1 MRIMKVKRIIFFLLV
16 IGIMVVVSGCAR
28 WPDGPGPGPGEPEY
42 QLEITVEVAGVIN
55 SDDGIYYIVLDADEE
70 SIDGP
75 GDDVEDWEDDFYYV
89 KLDGMGF
96 HFARVEEGSASMSLT
111 DSSYSE
117 DKLQVTIALSDLG
130 SPSSIDTNVITTNL
144 DNNTYDH
151 LDSYFTISNVFG
163 STETRSDSSGDSGE
177 GGIDFDIVKVT
188 AVVTTLY

>member
-1 MRIMKVKRIIFFLLV
+1 
-16 IGIMVVVSGCAR
+16 MVVVSGCAR

-130 SPSSIDTNVITTNL
+130 SPSSIDINVVTTDL

-177 GGIDFDIVKVT
+177 GGADFDIVKVA
-188 AVVTTLY
+188 AVVTSLY

>member
-1 MRIMKVKRIIFFLLV
+1 
-16 IGIMVVVSGCAR
+16 MVVVSGCAR

-42 QLEITVEVAGVIN
+42 QLEITVEVAGGIN

-130 SPSSIDTNVITTNL
+130 SPSSIDINVVTTDL

-177 GGIDFDIVKVT
+177 GGTNFDIVKVT
-188 AVVTTLY
+188 AVITTLY